1 MANGKLTLRGAIE
14 KIDEFCPIKISFN
27 GIVLYN
33 DYDSDVETKD
43 GVYGEV
49 GVPIDVIPSR
59 LWQFDK
65 YIVNSIN
72 IQIVEFHHS
81 IVEIYGEYQEE
92 EDEI

>member
-14 KIDEFCPIKISFN
+14 KTASFCPIKIIFN

-33 DYDSDVETKD
+33 DYDSDIEIEK

-49 GVPIDVIPSR
+49 KTPIEVIPNR
-59 LWQFDK
+59 IWQFDK

-72 IQIVEFHHS
+72 IEIVEFHHS
-81 IVEIYGEYQEE
+81 IIDIQGEYQEE
-92 EDEI
+92 E